1 MQMSDENEEG
11 GRSQSCDEEV
21 EEVEFWDLERV

>member
-11 GRSQSCDEEV
+11 GRSQSCDVVVDEEGCRAL
-21 EEVEFWDLERV
+21 DRV